1 MRFCAEKHADPMSSS
16 INLIL
21 DFLATLFNSGIGYSG
36 INTARSALSSFLMLN
51 GQVSVGNN
59 TLVKRFMRGIFLLK
73 PSLPRY
79 NFTWDVSIFLH
90 YLQTLSNDSLTLKQ
104 MTLKL
109 CALLSLLTAQRLQS
123 IHLIDK
129 RNILFSKS
137 VVKIRIGDLV
147 KQSKPGKH
155 LSEIVLNSYV
165 NKDLCIVTA
174 IQRFKINELIDCIK
188 FDLLCQNIF
197 SNVF

>member
-1 MRFCAEKHADPMSSS
+1 MRFCTEKHADPMSSS
-16 INLIL
+16 INMIL
-21 DFLATLFNSGIGYSG
+21 DFLATLFNSGIGY
-36 INTARSALSSFLMLN
+36 TARSALSSFLMLN
-51 GQVSVGNN
+51 EQVSVGNN

-79 NFTWDVSIFLH
+79 NFTWDVSIFLN

-129 RNILFSKS
+129 RNIQCTFL
-137 VVKIRIGDLV
+137 
-147 KQSKPGKH
+147 
-155 LSEIVLNSYV
+155 
-165 NKDLCIVTA
+165 
-174 IQRFKINELIDCIK
+174 
-188 FDLLCQNIF
+188 
-197 SNVF
+197 